1 MKLLINGISQS
12 DVSKLPNSD
21 ALLRGDGLFETIL
34 AIDDK
39 PVALDRHLARLERSA
54 DKLQI
59 TLPASID
66 IKVGISN
73 LLEAQTG
80 QSKVR
85 LVVLSDGNW
94 FISAEPLVESV
105 QSISLTKFSDPIN
118 SKSGLVG
125 IKSISYGLSLL
136 AVRKAKQLG
145 FDDSIFINEE
155 GFVVETGFSN
165 LLILSGATWQTPA
178 LSTGCLPGITRE
190 LLIKWFDVQ
199 EVELTYD
206 QFLAKDAIYTTSCL
220 RLIQPVKKIDDKL
233 FNENHL
239 GNELITQFKEKLFS
253 NINP

>member
-1 MKLLINGISQS
+1 MRLLINGISHS

-94 FISAEPLVESV
+94 FISAEPLAESA
-105 QSISLTKFSDPIN
+105 QSISLTKFSDPN
-118 SKSGLVG
+118 TFG
-125 IKSISYGLSLL
+125 
-136 AVRKAKQLG
+136 
-145 FDDSIFINEE
+145 
-155 GFVVETGFSN
+155 
-165 LLILSGATWQTPA
+165 
-178 LSTGCLPGITRE
+178 
-190 LLIKWFDVQ
+190 
-199 EVELTYD
+199 
-206 QFLAKDAIYTTSCL
+206 
-220 RLIQPVKKIDDKL
+220 
-233 FNENHL
+233 
-239 GNELITQFKEKLFS
+239 
-253 NINP
+253 

>member
-1 MKLLINGISQS
+1 MKLLINGISHS

-94 FISAEPLVESV
+94 FISAEPLVVSA

-125 IKSISYGLSLL
+125 IKSISYGLSHITLSD
-136 AVRKAKQLG
+136 KAR
-145 FDDSIFINEE
+145 IPPRAAPAA
-155 GFVVETGFSN
+155 FVDHH
-165 LLILSGATWQTPA
+165 
-178 LSTGCLPGITRE
+178 R
-190 LLIKWFDVQ
+190 
-199 EVELTYD
+199 
-206 QFLAKDAIYTTSCL
+206 
-220 RLIQPVKKIDDKL
+220 
-233 FNENHL
+233 
-239 GNELITQFKEKLFS
+239 
-253 NINP
+253 

>member
-1 MKLLINGISQS
+1 MRLLINGISHS

-73 LLEAQTG
+73 LLEAQTD

-125 IKSISYGLSLL
+125 IKSISYGQSML
-136 AVRKAKQLG
+136 AVRTAHARGYSDGVYL
-145 FDDSIFINEE
+145 NENND
-155 GFVVETGFSN
+155 VVETGSAN
-165 LLILSGATWQTPA
+165 IIILKDGKFITPA
-178 LSTGCLPGITRE
+178 LESGCLPGITRQI
-190 LLIKWFDVQ
+190 LIKDFAVTEGLFTWDQLLEADAVFLCSSIRLLTPVSK
-199 EVELTYD
+199 VE
-206 QFLAKDAIYTTSCL
+206 
-220 RLIQPVKKIDDKL
+220 DKL
-233 FNENHL
+233 FE
-239 GNELITQFKEKLFS
+239 GSEIGAKLIGEFEQHIRSKIEV
-253 NINP
+253 

>member
-1 MKLLINGISQS
+1 MKLLINGISHS

-94 FISAEPLVESV
+94 FISAEPLVESA
-105 QSISLTKFSDPIN
+105 QSVSLTKFSDPIN

-165 LLILSGATWQTPA
+165 LLILSGSTWQTPA
-178 LSTGCLPGITRE
+178 LSTGCLSGITRE

-199 EVELTYD
+199 EVELSYE

-220 RLIQPVKKIDDKL
+220 RLIQPVKKVDDKL